1 MTPRTTVRPPTRTA
15 VLRALRVAAVTV
27 TGVLAAGALAAV
39 ATLGGQWAQ
48 RWTGDESRAVAAQ
61 TQPVAV
67 TPAEETLV
75 CPAPVR
81 LPEGS
86 DVGDDQFS
94 AAPVATESRLAAAV
108 LGASARPSAT
118 ALGGGGL
125 AGDAP
130 TELTGAG
137 AAVARTDV
145 SATAVLRAQPT
156 PSEAFR
162 AAATVASVTTDGD
175 LRGLAA
181 ARCTTPATSHWL
193 VGGSTDVGGSALLTV
208 QNSSSRPA
216 SVTLEVF
223 GPAGVVA
230 LGGKGSFA
238 VAPGEEVVTRLESV
252 APEQG
257 RLAVHVRS
265 AGARVTASLQAQAID
280 GLLPSGTEL
289 VAPGPAP
296 AAAVA
301 VTGLTSTGET
311 VDDPHAPRL
320 RLLAPG
326 EAGGTARLSLYGP
339 GGRVTLRGAEEVELE
354 PGVVTDVPLGGL
366 PEGAYTVVAEADVP
380 VVAAGAAEA
389 AGALPEDSVL
399 SGTPYDVSWSAGQ
412 PLVEATTGP
421 DGAVVAPGEAL
432 GQLALPAGVRASL
445 VLQAVP
451 LERDPD
457 VEPSGATTV
466 TVRAYGPD
474 GADLGATE
482 AELTAGTSRTV
493 PVADLAEGEVAALAL
508 DRTGGDPLAV
518 VWAVTL
524 EADDG
529 TDTRG
534 TLRSVVVPSP
544 ARSTPGDVAVR
555 AVGAGR

>member
-1 MTPRTTVRPPTRTA
+1 MTPRTPAGPSARTA
-15 VLRALRVAAVTV
+15 VRSTLRVAAMTV
-27 TGVLAAGALAAV
+27 TGALAAGALAVV

-48 RWTGDESRAVAAQ
+48 RWTGEESRAVAAQ
-61 TQPVAV
+61 TRTVGV

-86 DVGDDQFS
+86 DVGDEQFS
-94 AAPVATESRLAAAV
+94 AAPVATESRLGAAV
-108 LGASARPSAT
+108 LGASAAPLVT
-118 ALGGGGL
+118 ALPGEEPADDASTEL
-125 AGDAP
+125 AGPD
-130 TELTGAG
+130 

-145 SATAVLRAQPT
+145 SATAALRAQPT
-156 PSEAFR
+156 AGEPFR
-162 AAATVASVTTDGD
+162 AAATLASVTTDGD

-181 ARCTTPATSHWL
+181 ARCATPATSHWL
-193 VGGSTDVGGSALLTV
+193 VGGSTEVGASATLTV
-208 QNSSSRPA
+208 QNPSPRPA
-216 SVTLEVF
+216 SVTLEVH

-230 LGGKGSFA
+230 LGGRGSFA
-238 VAPGEEVVTRLESV
+238 VAPGQEVVTRLESV

-296 AAAVA
+296 APTVA
-301 VTGLTSTGET
+301 VTGLTSAGEA

-326 EAGGTARLSLYGP
+326 EAGATARLSLYGP
-339 GGRVTLRGAEEVELE
+339 GGRVTLRGAEEVDLE
-354 PGVVTDVPLGGL
+354 PGVVVDVPLGGL
-366 PEGAYTVVAEADVP
+366 PEGAYTVVVDADAP
-380 VVAAGAAEA
+380 VVAAGAVETAGTLPAE
-389 AGALPEDSVL
+389 SVL
-399 SGTPYDVSWSAGQ
+399 SGTPYDVAWSAGQ
-412 PLVEATTGP
+412 PLDETTTGP
-421 DGAVVAPGEAL
+421 DGGDVAPADAL
-432 GQLALPAGVRASL
+432 GQVALPAGVRASL

-451 LERDPD
+451 VERDPD

-466 TVRAYGPD
+466 TVHAYGPD
-474 GADLGATE
+474 GADLGATDV
-482 AELTAGTSRTV
+482 ELAAGTSQAL
-493 PVADLAEGEVAALAL
+493 PVDDLAEAEVAAVSL
-508 DRTGGDPLAV
+508 DRTGGDPLGV
-518 VWAVTL
+518 VWAVAL

-529 TDTRG
+529 TDTPG

-544 ARSTPGDVAVR
+544 ARSAPGDVAVR